1 MAPSSTICDEP
12 TYWDTVTGTLID
24 PGMEDQKP
32 PCTCICFDGWSGPTC
47 AQSLVYTDIE
57 NTLRVIQ
64 QEVFAMQSEMMSQ
77 LTVNAEASEEQ
88 LEKNDVD
95 AIFICETF
103 MPKSYKSMD
112 SFVFEVPES

>member
-1 MAPSSTICDEP
+1 
-12 TYWDTVTGTLID
+12 VTGTLID

-47 AQSLVYTDIE
+47 AQSLIYTDIE
-57 NTLRVIQ
+57 NQLRVIQ

-88 LEKNDVD
+88 LEKMMSKLI
-95 AIFICETF
+95 IFISETV
-103 MPKSYKSMD
+103 MPKSFKSMD